1 MGIISKLFSKMRAS
15 LYLFKKAE
23 ILKNVVNKEIGGEYD
38 NLCHTCYFNE
48 RYHERA
54 KLEGMFQPDTGLR
67 ISIYLGGALGD
78 YIVYLR
84 FVDEISSICA
94 CSVDL
99 FLDRIEFAMYVYGDR
114 KNITIIHDAQNCLFN
129 NSYMEYD
136 LAVHLDHGLTLK
148 HCNLGAIREKAPDF
162 YVTAC
167 KITEYAR
174 AHQLNIANQS
184 ERESVILR
192 RAKFLGETKWSKL
205 SCGGAVDMDAM
216 YSNLLLNP
224 DLLPVLDRYQVRDQP
239 YITVNFGAD
248 RNMGG
253 TAQTKVLP
261 LSTIATMVQLFKERH
276 PEILVVQTGVKNSM
290 KIPGADRYAFNC
302 KLGETAILLKHSMCH
317 IDSEGGLVHMASQL
331 STPCVVSFGP
341 TPVYY
346 YGYPRN
352 KNIVA
357 PACNDCM
364 STTPQWSRV
373 CPRGMQVPACMKSI
387 SPEDIL
393 ESVSEI
399 LTNNQARDKEVEEIY
414 QGRLVSLTEETAEFI
429 KNPQVVDICIISP
442 LNSALVQQLSLLKK
456 AGKYITLFIPLE
468 IDQEGVQVRTQLKK
482 MGIKVEYGSA
492 LNIARPSGSFDVVF
506 CQKDIMQKEVQ
517 KDCAKECMRL
527 LKEHGIL
534 VWLD

>member
-15 LYLFKKAE
+15 LYVFKKAE
-23 ILKNVVNKEIGGEYD
+23 ILKNVVNKEINGEYD

-54 KLEGMFQPDTGLR
+54 KLDGIFQPDLGLR

-94 CSVDL
+94 CTVDL
-99 FLDRIEFAMYVYGDR
+99 FLDRIEFATYVYGER
-114 KNITIIHDAQNCLFN
+114 KNINIIHDAQNCLFN
-129 NSYMEYD
+129 NSYTEYD

-167 KITEYAR
+167 KIAEYAR
-174 AHQLNIANQS
+174 SHQLNITNQS

-205 SCGGAVDMDAM
+205 SCGGAVDMDLM
-216 YSNLLLNP
+216 YSNLLLDP
-224 DLLPVLDRYQVRDQP
+224 DLLPVLDRYQIRDQA

-248 RNMGG
+248 KNMGG

-261 LSTIATMVQLFKERH
+261 LSTIAALVQLFKERH

-317 IDSEGGLVHMASQL
+317 VDSEGGLVHMASQL
-331 STPCVVSFGP
+331 STPCAVSFGP

-373 CPRGMQVPACMKSI
+373 CPRSLQIPDCMASI
-387 SPEDIL
+387 
-393 ESVSEI
+393 
-399 LTNNQARDKEVEEIY
+399 
-414 QGRLVSLTEETAEFI
+414 TAEMLLDTVEAVLLEVQSSQADKLAI
-429 KNPQVVDICIISP
+429 PMCQGIPDTLAGAEICIISG
-442 LNSALVQQLSLLKK
+442 LTKATVQTAESLRRAGNTVTIFISADIDDEIVQYRTRLKK
-456 AGKYITLFIPLE
+456 SGIT
-468 IDQEGVQVRTQLKK
+468 
-482 MGIKVEYGSA
+482 VEYGTA
-492 LNIARPSGSFDVVF
+492 FNIARPTSKFDAVLCEKVEPKWE
-506 CQKDIMQKEVQ
+506 QYGI
-517 KDCAKECMRL
+517 AECRRI
-527 LKEHGIL
+527 LKNDGMLI
-534 VWLD
+534 W